1 VNRPARPF
9 RFGRNGLPY
18 EGMASELTKAK
29 SEFFGEVRAQ
39 GKILGGLVGF
49 MWVVHLV
56 NALVFQGH
64 LVALGVHPRTLFG
77 LVGVL
82 FAPFLHGSFS
92 HLVSNTMPMLVLGA
106 FVMMRRKRDLAIVSA
121 LSALVGG
128 LGTWLIAP
136 AATVHVGASILVFGY
151 LGYLLARGFVEKKL
165 GSILGSLA
173 VFFLYGGA
181 LFGVLPGQAG
191 ISWQGHLFGFLGGA
205 IAAKLLANR
214 EPDRPKVRVDSTGE
228 RVSPPR
234 ARVAASREPVVDDDD
249 EELEKLRRRVGR

>member
-1 VNRPARPF
+1 
-9 RFGRNGLPY
+9 
-18 EGMASELTKAK
+18 MASELTKAK

-39 GKILGGLVGF
+39 GKILGALVGF

-64 LVALGVHPRTLFG
+64 LVALGVHPRTLLG
-77 LVGVL
+77 LVGIF
-82 FAPFLHGSFS
+82 FAPFLHGSFG

-121 LSALVGG
+121 LAALVGG

-151 LGYLLARGFVEKKL
+151 LGYLLARGIVERKL
-165 GSILGSLA
+165 GSILGSLV

-205 IAAKLLANR
+205 LAAKLLAKR
-214 EPDRPKVRVDSTGE
+214 EPDEAKKVRVAPADT
-228 RVSPPR
+228 RLAPR
-234 ARVAASREPVVDDDD
+234 ARLAEPREAPAVDDDD